1 MTSQCLGWY
10 ILPMFCSTSVTHNIA
25 MNNTRA
31 HVNRHSDAVAFCD
44 ITADGVLNKTCTAI
58 IWLIKLRSF

>member
-1 MTSQCLGWY
+1 
-10 ILPMFCSTSVTHNIA
+10 MFCSTSVTHNIA